1 MKDRLSKEEV
11 LHVANLARIE
21 IDEKDLEMYQLKLKQ
36 LLDEIE
42 KINEVKAY
50 DEEMLICPTENKCEL
65 RDDIAGNM
73 LEPKEALKNAPRNSG
88 NYFQVPVVIG
98 ESGEASA

>member
-1 MKDRLSKEEV
+1 MEDRLTKEEV

-21 IDEKDLEMYQLKLKQ
+21 IDEEDLEMYQVKLKQ

-42 KINEVKAY
+42 KINNIASY
-50 DEEMLICPTENKCEL
+50 DEDMLICPTENKCEL
-65 RDDIAGNM
+65 RKDAEGDM
-73 LEPKEALKNAPRNSG
+73 LDPKEALKNAPRKSG

-98 ESGEASA
+98 ETGDLSA